1 MALGHFSS
9 SGTAAAEDY
18 HHHHTHDHNGKEVL
32 QYDAEKSHDS
42 SPPGELKSEQ
52 EIAAAYGI
60 NEAKLVRKL

>member
-18 HHHHTHDHNGKEVL
+18 HHHDHDHNGKEVL